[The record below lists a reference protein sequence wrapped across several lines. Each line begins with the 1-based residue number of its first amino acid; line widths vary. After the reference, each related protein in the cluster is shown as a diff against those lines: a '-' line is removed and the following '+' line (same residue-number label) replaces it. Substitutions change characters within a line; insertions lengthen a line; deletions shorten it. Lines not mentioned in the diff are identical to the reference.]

1 METLNPS
8 ISDLH
13 VPSGLEVESASW
25 RTRLTTLPKQQLE
38 RVRPRVME
46 MKSKVAAGASGA
58 ATKVNG
64 ELHAKPALYAGIAAG
79 LGFALGLTGRI
90 ARHRRHALK
99 HMPTLVVIEEAC

>member
-8 ISDLH
+8 SSDLH

-46 MKSKVAAGASGA
+46 MKSKV
-58 ATKVNG
+58 NG
-64 ELHAKPALYAGIAAG
+64 QLHANPALFAGIAAG

-90 ARHRRHALK
+90 ARYRRRALK
-99 HMPTLVVIEEAC
+99 HTLVLIEGAC